1 MFNICLPVDVLIFF
15 KEPLGPFGTL
25 FATIWAVIPFLVMVG
40 DATFPEKEIIVEDKS
55 KDTLVPIV
63 PKCYNVSSDYLISWT
78 KHLSLTYNEK
88 YKYCNKPRHYIPM
101 VNYTIFT
108 I

>member
-1 MFNICLPVDVLIFF
+1 MMVGWCRWGLLTLTMYSICLPVDVLIFF

-55 KDTLVPIV
+55 KDTLVQ
-63 PKCYNVSSDYLISWT
+63 PKCYNVSSDYLLIT
-78 KHLSLTYNEK
+78 
-88 YKYCNKPRHYIPM
+88 
-101 VNYTIFT
+101 F
-108 I
+108 

>member
-63 PKCYNVSSDYLISWT
+63 PKCYNVSSDYLIS
-78 KHLSLTYNEK
+78 
-88 YKYCNKPRHYIPM
+88 CG
-101 VNYTIFT
+101 
-108 I
+108 